1 MSACVLDTSA
11 IIAYLNAEPGHDAVG
26 ERLDRGAIVSAFN
39 AQETVSKLVQSG
51 VTVEDARRIF
61 MGLQVEVRDV
71 DFELAFAA
79 GAMFPLTRSK
89 GLSHGDRACLAL
101 AKALSLPAVTG
112 DRAWLDVADAL
123 DVAVES
129 FR

>member
-26 ERLDRGAIVSAFN
+26 DRLAEGAVVSAFN

-51 VTVEDARRIF
+51 VAPADARRIF
-61 MGLQVEVRDV
+61 LALQVDVHRV
-71 DFELAFAA
+71 DFELAFEA

-89 GLSHGDRACLAL
+89 GLGHGDRACLAL
-101 AKALSLPAVTG
+101 ASALSLPAVTG

-123 DVAVES
+123 GVRVES

>member
-11 IIAYLNAEPGHDAVG
+11 IIAYLNVEPGHETVG

-51 VTVEDARRIF
+51 VTIEDARRIF

-101 AKALSLPAVTG
+101 AEALALPAVTG